1 MWEYFYYAAQTVYK
15 TMSMQSLASG
25 YSTFIDGG
33 VRRSHQVMKN
43 VKTKLSTCGFFF
55 ALKILCQK

>member
-1 MWEYFYYAAQTVYK
+1 MWEYFYYAAKTVYK

-25 YSTFIDGG
+25 YSTFIDEG

-43 VKTKLSTCGFFF
+43 VNFMLFE
-55 ALKILCQK
+55 ILTSNTQRRVIK